1 MTPQGGGEKKCIRKA
16 CIEYIICYICSNFR
30 AFYGQK
36 GPNIRGRTMNA
47 PIHSIWDGVERRKA
61 GGCRRKS
68 ERRSYR
74 ERRFD
79 PRSGKNGKRGLSGYL
94 RSLVN
99 SRIGVDRRKQSDQRI
114 VPDRR
119 QTTPRSML
127 TAEEL
132 ADLLS

>member
-1 MTPQGGGEKKCIRKA
+1 MIPQWGSEQKCTRRT
-16 CIEYIICYICSNFR
+16 CIKYIICYICSNFG
-30 AFYGQK
+30 AFS
-36 GPNIRGRTMNA
+36 GPERPNTWGRTMNA

-61 GGCRRKS
+61 GTCRRKS

-79 PRSGKNGKRGLSGYL
+79 PRSGKNGKRGFSGYL

-99 SRIGVDRRKQSDQRI
+99 GRIGVDRRKLSDQRI